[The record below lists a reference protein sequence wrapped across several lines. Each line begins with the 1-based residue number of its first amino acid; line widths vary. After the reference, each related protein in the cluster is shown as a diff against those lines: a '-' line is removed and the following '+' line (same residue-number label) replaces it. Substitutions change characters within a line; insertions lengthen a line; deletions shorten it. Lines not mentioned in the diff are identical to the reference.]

1 MAKRFIDAG
10 YFRSP
15 YVRGL
20 ESPLKLLY
28 ALIICDC
35 DKAGVWVKDLELA
48 SILIGTKVTDAD
60 FQKFID
66 AGKAVDLKNG
76 KYFFPDFIEHQYP
89 QGLSENNPAHKNIIL
104 TLKKYNLYKD
114 AAKSIPSTSQDT
126 TVIYKDKVMDKVIDK
141 VIDKVSEKKQKF
153 DFRAAM
159 IESGYDATLVDEW
172 LTVRKNKRLS
182 NTQTAFELFITE
194 ANKVKVD
201 KNVLLKMIVAQSWG
215 GFKAAWYANEK
226 KANTG
231 ATALLDNVDYNV
243 KF

>member
-1 MAKRFIDAG
+1 MAKRFIDTG

-15 YVRGL
+15 YIRGL
-20 ESPLKLLY
+20 EAPLKLLHT
-28 ALIICDC
+28 LIICDC
-35 DKAGVWVKDLELA
+35 DGAGVWVKDLELA
-48 SILIGTKVTDAD
+48 SLLIGTKVTDAD

-66 AGKAVDLKNG
+66 AGKAVELNNG

-89 QGLSENNPAHKNIIL
+89 QGLSENNPAHKNIIY
-104 TLKKYNLYKD
+104 TLKKYKLYEGTTNVLSSTLEGTKVIYKD
-114 AAKSIPSTSQDT
+114 
-126 TVIYKDKVMDKVIDK
+126 KDKVMDKVINNYVD
-141 VIDKVSEKKQKF
+141 KKQKF

-172 LTVRKNKRLS
+172 LTVRKSKRLS
-182 NTQTAFELFITE
+182 NTQTAFEHFTTE

-201 KNVLLKMIVAQSWG
+201 KNTLLKMIVAQSWG

-231 ATALLDNVDYNV
+231 ATALLDNVDYTV